1 MKKPG
6 GPAGHRLAFLRTP
19 KKILKENQNIRV
31 SMCMKNILIIALS
44 SLLLCGFSP
53 SSFGQRTTPATESIK
68 GQLIGLAQLVDAGD
82 ATPEAAWVSR
92 YWARAQGDYDAVI
105 AATQP
110 KAVNGAK
117 AWMGDKATFSA
128 RSKEEFASF
137 KGIQIL
143 ARKNLAND
151 KVELK
156 YKFAFGDRKETKTV
170 EMIKMDGAWKSGQTR
185 AWEASW
191 DEGSQPE
198 PQS

>member
-1 MKKPG
+1 
-6 GPAGHRLAFLRTP
+6 
-19 KKILKENQNIRV
+19 
-31 SMCMKNILIIALS
+31 MKNTLIISLS
-44 SLLLCGFSP
+44 SLLLCAFSP

-110 KAVNGAK
+110 KMVDAAK
-117 AWMGDKATFSA
+117 DWMGDKATFHA
-128 RSKEEFASF
+128 RSRREFASF

-143 ARKNLAND
+143 ARKNLAGD
-151 KVELK
+151 RVELK
-156 YKFAFGDRKETKTV
+156 YKFAFGERQETKTV
-170 EMIKMDGAWKSGQTR
+170 EMVKIEGAWKSGQTR
-185 AWEASW
+185 AWDASW